1 MLYAETADYLI
12 TMGFDEDMRQ
22 AMEAAHRIATRMI
35 VERTRLT
42 SVQAYSLCS
51 MAANVRRTQVIL
63 PLMAKIDNLS
73 LLGVR

>member
-1 MLYAETADYLI
+1 
-12 TMGFDEDMRQ
+12 
-22 AMEAAHRIATRMI
+22 MEAAHRIATRMI

-63 PLMAKIDNLS
+63 PLMAKIDNSS